1 MQALIE
7 FVLKTTI
14 LWAAALFWYRVFLQ
28 KQNLLTANRIFLL
41 LSLLLPPLLF
51 SLPSWRIVEEKIYS
65 YNLAGIAVSVG
76 AEAIA
81 KPMQA
86 GWQLWTLL
94 LFSGISIASIRLII
108 NLYKLIKIVKTAKKY
123 FFETITLL
131 RLPRSSDAY
140 TFFGYIIVGED
151 IAESDLSCVV
161 AHESAHRRLGHS
173 FDVMLVECCGLLFW
187 FHPLVYLYKSLLM
200 EVHEYQADREVRR
213 NYSLQYYGQL
223 LLQHAMNTHVSLI
236 HTFSNHS
243 SQLKKR
249 IFMMSQKNKKK
260 VNNIAYLLSMPLMLA
275 FLWAL
280 NVQTIK
286 AQVVSEPDEM
296 PIYGRCAGNNVDEVK
311 NCSMQNLM
319 KDLAVQI
326 KYPKSAKEQKKE
338 GKVFVEFV
346 VSKSGKVEDAKI
358 LKSMDPACDAE
369 ALRALKS
376 LKQWNPAKK
385 DGKKVA
391 VKMVLPIAFRLS

>member
-7 FVLKTTI
+7 FILKTTM
-14 LWAAALFWYRVFLQ
+14 LWAAAILWYRIFLQ
-28 KQNLLTANRIFLL
+28 KQNLLTANRLFLL
-41 LSLLLPPLLF
+41 FSLLASPLLF
-51 SLPSWRIVEEKIYS
+51 SLPSWRIIEEKIYS
-65 YNLAGIAVSVG
+65 YNLVGIAVSSG

-81 KPMQA
+81 KPMQTS
-86 GWQLWTLL
+86 WQLWALL
-94 LFSGISIASIRLII
+94 LFSGIAIASIRLII
-108 NLYKLIKIVKTAKKY
+108 NLYKLSRIIKTAKKEVY
-123 FFETITLL
+123 GTVNLL
-131 RLPRSSDAY
+131 RLAQSSDAY
-140 TFFGYIIVGED
+140 TFFGYIIVGEE
-151 IAESDLSCVV
+151 IADEDLSCVV

-173 FDVMLVECCGLLFW
+173 FDVMLLECCALLFW

-200 EVHEYQADREVRR
+200 EVHEYQADREVRKH
-213 NYSLQYYGQL
+213 YSLQYYGQL
-223 LLQHAMNTHVSLI
+223 LLQHAMNTQVSLI
-236 HTFSNHS
+236 HKFSNHS

-249 IFMMSQKNKKK
+249 IFMMSQKNKKRA
-260 VNNIAYLLSMPLMLA
+260 NNIAYLLSMPLMLA
-275 FLWAL
+275 FVWAL
-280 NVQTIK
+280 NVQTVK

-296 PIYGRCAGNNVDEVK
+296 PVYGNCNSNNADEIR

-319 KDLAVQI
+319 KDLAAQI
-326 KYPKSAKEQKKE
+326 KYPEAAKEQKKE

-391 VKMVLPIAFRLS
+391 TKMVLPIAFRLS